1 MSKKFSTGISDGARG
16 GGGGYPGDGRGFLNP
31 KYKQNIFISVK

>member
-1 MSKKFSTGISDGARG
+1 MVRGGGG

-31 KYKQNIFISVK
+31 KYNQNIFISVK